1 MNTRKMTEQEIEDF
15 LQAQIQAARSRNGW
29 NTIKINTPR
38 FTVTTE
44 VNRHFDIESNDIHVW
59 FSNCEY
65 GVFDNRAAA
74 ERNAPA
80 RARVE
85 RAIDI
90 TVNGNTSLLIPV
102 TEVVF

>member
-1 MNTRKMTEQEIEDF
+1 MP
-15 LQAQIQAARSRNGW
+15 
-29 NTIKINTPR
+29 TIKINTPR

-44 VNRHFDIESNDIHVW
+44 VSRSFDVESNDITVW

-65 GVFDNRAAA
+65 AVFDNRAAA

-80 RARVE
+80 RAQVE

-90 TVNGNTSLLIPV
+90 TINGNTSLLIPV
-102 TEVVF
+102 TEVIF

>member
-1 MNTRKMTEQEIEDF
+1 MTEI
-15 LQAQIQAARSRNGW
+15 R
-29 NTIKINTPR
+29 INTPR

-44 VNRHFDIESNDIHVW
+44 VSRHFDIESNDITVW
-59 FSNCEY
+59 FSNCEF

-80 RARVE
+80 RAQVE

-102 TEVVF
+102 TEVIF